1 MTQQRKPEVIV
12 ITGATAGVGRAAAE
26 AFAREGAHIGLL
38 ARGEERLESTKRRV
52 EELGGRAIG
61 ISTDVADADQV
72 ERAAEQIEQEFGPID
87 VWVNNAMTS
96 VFSPA
101 IEIKPEEYKRV
112 MEVNFLGF
120 VHGTQSALKRMLP
133 RNRGSIVLVGS
144 ALAKRGIPL
153 QAPYCASK
161 HAIQGYFESLRTELL
176 HDDSD
181 VKLSIVHLPAMNTP
195 QFDWVK
201 SRLDNKAQPV
211 PPIYQPEIAADA
223 IMYAAHNDRREIYV
237 GAPTVKTIFG
247 NRIAPWFADRYL
259 AKNGYSGQ
267 QTDEPENPNRANN
280 LWEPAPG
287 DPGAHGRFD
296 DRNPRSRSPQL
307 WATEHR
313 TELGLAAVGIGL
325 AIGIAAGLRS

>member
-1 MTQQRKPEVIV
+1 MTQRSHPEVVV
-12 ITGATAGVGRAAAE
+12 ITGATAGVGRATAE
-26 AFAREGAHIGLL
+26 AFARQGAHIGLL
-38 ARGEERLESTKRRV
+38 ARGQERLESTRRRI
-52 EELGGRAIG
+52 EELGGKAIG
-61 ISTDVADADQV
+61 ISTDVADAEQV
-72 ERAAEQIEQEFGPID
+72 ERAAARVEEEFGPID

-101 IEIKPEEYKRV
+101 IEIEPEEYKRV

-120 VHGTQSALKRMLP
+120 VHGTQSALERMLP

-181 VKLSIVHLPAMNTP
+181 IKLSIVHLPAINTP

-201 SRLDNKAQPV
+201 SRLDNRAQPV
-211 PPIYQPEIAADA
+211 PPIYQPEVAADA
-223 IMYAAHNDRREIYV
+223 IVYAAHNDRREVYV

-247 NRIAPWFADRYL
+247 NRIAPWYADRYL
-259 AKNGYSGQ
+259 AKNGYDGQ
-267 QTDEPENPNRANN
+267 QTDEPEDPNRPNN

-296 DRNPRSRSPQL
+296 DRNPRARSPQL
-307 WATEHR
+307 WATQHR
-313 TELGLAAVGIGL
+313 TELGLAAIGIGL
-325 AIGIAAGLRS
+325 AIGLTAGLRS